1 MTERQELREL
11 VAPEDAREAIAAFE
25 APDRVV
31 TIPVES
37 ASGRVLAEPITAP
50 IDVPGFDRAAMDG
63 YAVRATDTTGAGE
76 THLVELSISGSLAA
90 GQQPAGHLEP
100 ETAIEIAT
108 GAVLPPGADA
118 VVKVERTERR
128 GETVAVE
135 QAVPP
140 GTNVAPAGSDVAAGD
155 RTLSGGTRLA
165 PRTLGL
171 LSAIG
176 RETVPVRAR
185 PDVGV
190 ISTGAE
196 LVAPGTDLDHAAG
209 QIYDVNETTLSS
221 AVRAAGAKPVPY
233 GTVEDDEDAIRE
245 TVQRAADACD
255 LVLTS
260 GSTSAGSGDMLYR
273 IVAEDGEL
281 SVHGVAIKP
290 GKPTVVGRYD
300 GTPLVGL
307 PGYPVSALSIFRLL
321 VAPTLRRWTGT
332 DRDTKTVDARLAVE
346 ERYAEGRHRALPVG
360 LIRDG
365 ADELLAYP
373 VDRGSGA
380 TTSLA
385 YADGVVEM
393 AADTRV
399 LSAGEAVTVERFST
413 ADRPPALLAVGES
426 DPGFAAAI
434 AGIDATR
441 YRTIGARGGARWLRD
456 GIADV
461 AVLTGD
467 TDREDGQ
474 TLATWTREWGLVRSA
489 DAADVESIEEL
500 AVGDYRLVNRDRESG
515 LRAAFDAVID
525 ERSDPEA
532 LRDAIDGYDVAVP
545 GVESPARRVARGD
558 ADVGLGL
565 RSTASDLGLAFL
577 PLGTQRVRAVAAT
590 DRTGKSGVA
599 SLVRTLDD
607 ASFLAGLDGY
617 ASD

>member
-1 MTERQELREL
+1 MTERREMREL
-11 VAPEDAREAIAAFE
+11 VTPEDAREAIAAVERPARTE
-25 APDRVV
+25 AV
-31 TIPVES
+31 PVES
-37 ASGRVLAEPITAP
+37 ASGRVLAQPVTAS

-76 THLVELSISGSLAA
+76 TNPVELGVEGSLAA
-90 GQQPAGHLEP
+90 GEEPDYRVRP

-135 QAVPP
+135 QAVPS

-155 RTLSGGTRLA
+155 RTLSAGTRLA

-176 RETVPVRAR
+176 QETVTVRAR

-190 ISTGAE
+190 VSTGAE
-196 LVAPGTDLDHAAG
+196 LVAPGSALDHTAG
-209 QIYDVNETTLSS
+209 QIYDVNETTLTS
-221 AVRAAGAKPVPY
+221 AVRAAGANPVPY

-245 TVQRAADACD
+245 TLQRAAKECD

-273 IVAEDGEL
+273 IVEEDGEL

-290 GKPTVVGRYD
+290 GKPTVVGRYG

-332 DRDTKTVDARLAVE
+332 ERDAETVTAELAVE

-393 AADTRV
+393 PADTRV
-399 LSAGEAVTVERFST
+399 LPAGERLAVERFST

-441 YRTIGARGGARWLRD
+441 YRTIGTRGGARWLRD

-467 TDREDGQ
+467 SHPGDSE
-474 TLATWTREWGLVRSA
+474 TLATWTREWGVVLSA
-489 DAADVESIEEL
+489 DATDVESLDEL

-515 LRAAFDAVID
+515 LRAVFDAVID
-525 ERSDPEA
+525 QRAEPEA
-532 LRDAIDGYDVAVP
+532 LRKSIDGYDVAVP
-545 GVESPARRVARGD
+545 GLESPARRVARGD
-558 ADVGLGL
+558 ADAGLGL

-577 PLGTQRVRAVAAT
+577 SLGTQRVRAVAAT
-590 DRTGKSGVA
+590 GRTGKSAVT
-599 SLVRTLDD
+599 SLARTLDE
-607 ASFLAGLDGY
+607 ARFLAGLDGY
-617 ASD
+617 AAD